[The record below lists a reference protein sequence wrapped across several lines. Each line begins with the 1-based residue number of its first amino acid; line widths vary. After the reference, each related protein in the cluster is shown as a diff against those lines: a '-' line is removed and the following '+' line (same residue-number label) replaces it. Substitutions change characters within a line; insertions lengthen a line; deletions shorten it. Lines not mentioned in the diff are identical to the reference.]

1 MDNYRRIEGILY
13 SYTTLKAEI
22 KNIELEI
29 ETIINDYRGAGA
41 ISYEEKTG
49 PTYKVT
55 SAVENEIVTKE
66 KKIERLKKIK
76 RLKEIDV
83 QKIENALETL
93 TQREKDIIRCR
104 YFEKK
109 SWNKVGEKLDLTGD
123 YCMGLSKG
131 ILKEIEKIIIV
142 R

>member
-1 MDNYRRIEGILY
+1 M
-13 SYTTLKAEI
+13 
-22 KNIELEI
+22 
-29 ETIINDYRGAGA
+29 
-41 ISYEEKTG
+41 
-49 PTYKVT
+49 
-55 SAVENEIVTKE
+55 
-66 KKIERLKKIK
+66 
-76 RLKEIDV
+76 KEIDV
-83 QKIENALETL
+83 QKIENALEPL

-109 SWNKVGEKLDLTGD
+109 SWNKVGAKLDLIGH